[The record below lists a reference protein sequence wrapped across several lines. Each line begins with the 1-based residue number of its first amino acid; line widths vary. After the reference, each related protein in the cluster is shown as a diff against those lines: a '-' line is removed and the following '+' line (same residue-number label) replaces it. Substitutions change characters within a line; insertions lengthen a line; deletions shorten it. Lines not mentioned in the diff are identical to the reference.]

1 MGALFVSK
9 LISKRELTEKEQDF
23 VKFPVSK
30 LEMVELYIK
39 FRSEE
44 DEVKQKIAAV
54 LSEVSFP
61 YNPENIIEELIERSN
76 CIAYNAGFLYGQIIR
91 MMGFA
96 NEE

>member
-1 MGALFVSK
+1 MSNK
-9 LISKRELTEKEQDF
+9 LLMPKRDLTEKEQDF

-39 FRSEE
+39 YIKLTSEE
-44 DEVKQKIAAV
+44 DELKQKIAAV